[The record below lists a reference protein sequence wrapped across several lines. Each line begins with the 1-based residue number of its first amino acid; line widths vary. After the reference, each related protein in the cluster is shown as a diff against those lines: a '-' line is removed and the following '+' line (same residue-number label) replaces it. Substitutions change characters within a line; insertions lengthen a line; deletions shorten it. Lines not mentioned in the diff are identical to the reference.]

1 MATARDTM
9 TTDDTAAGTNNNNN
23 NNYSASNLDIDQQ
36 TQQQQVDIEKEIAE
50 HQPLIGEKI
59 ETSELKKEYLS
70 EDKIYQDKISELI
83 KRYKYIRRTRGDGN
97 CFYRAFGFGY
107 LEENLNKS
115 KELDKFRQLTYD
127 LKDKLVQLGYLD
139 FTVEDVR
146 DVVLEIIDGARKD
159 GNEIGLMES
168 FCSSSRSDYF
178 VAYLRLFTSAY
189 LQMNSDFFENF
200 IEDGKTV
207 KQFCSTEVEPMG
219 RESDNIHITALAKAA
234 AVPLR
239 VIYMDRSEQSS
250 LTTHDFA
257 VNDDENPH
265 TFKPMITMLYRPGH
279 YDLLYE
285 H

>member
-1 MATARDTM
+1 LI
-9 TTDDTAAGTNNNNN
+9 
-23 NNYSASNLDIDQQ
+23 S
-36 TQQQQVDIEKEIAE
+36 EKT
-50 HQPLIGEKI
+50 G
-59 ETSELKKEYLS
+59 TSELKKEYLS
-70 EDKIYQDKISELI
+70 EDKIYQDKLAELS
-83 KRYKYIRRTRGDGN
+83 KKYKYIRRTRGDGN

-107 LEENLNKS
+107 LEANLKQS
-115 KELDKFRQLTYD
+115 KELDRFRQLTYD

-146 DVVLEIIDGARKD
+146 DVVIETIDQIRQGASEA
-159 GNEIGLMES
+159 NLMEN
-168 FCSSSRSDYF
+168 FCSPSHSDYF

-207 KQFCSTEVEPMG
+207 KQFCATEVEPMG

-239 VIYMDRSEQSS
+239 VIYMDRSEQAA
-250 LTTHDFA
+250 LTTHDFSA
-257 VNDDENPH
+257 NDDDNPNA
-265 TFKPMITMLYRPGH
+265 FKPMITMLYRPGH

>member
-1 MATARDTM
+1 MATARDTIS
-9 TTDDTAAGTNNNNN
+9 TSTGNNN
-23 NNYSASNLDIDQQ
+23 NNYAANLDLDQQ
-36 TQQQQVDIEKEIAE
+36 TQQQQIEIEKEIAE
-50 HQPLIGEKI
+50 HQPLIGDKI
-59 ETSELKKEYLS
+59 ETNELKKEYLS
-70 EDKIYQDKISELI
+70 EDKIYQEKISELM
-83 KRYKYIRRTRGDGN
+83 KNYKYMRRTRGDGN

-107 LEENLNKS
+107 LEKNLHQS
-115 KELDKFRQLTYD
+115 TELDKFRQLTYD

-146 DVVLEIIDGARKD
+146 DVVIEIIDNVRKG
-159 GNEIGLMES
+159 GNETGLIDS
-168 FCSSSRSDYF
+168 FCSSSHSDYF

-189 LQMNSDFFENF
+189 LQIHSDFFENF

-207 KQFCSTEVEPMG
+207 KQFCSTDVEPMG

-239 VIYMDRSEQSS
+239 VVYMDRSEQSS
-250 LTTHDFA
+250 LTTHDFSA
-257 VNDDENPH
+257 NDDDNPN